1 MFADKYE
8 ADTEQEANTNNPDN
22 EDNEKKKKERKRMKI
37 RKGKF
42 FQDKNRAYDLKVSLL
57 ICSSF
62 IQHYSRNIQ
71 NNLSCPRPSTERAGA
86 TAVYKALMA
95 SEECIYFS
103 PLFI

>member
-8 ADTEQEANTNNPDN
+8 ADTEHEANTNNPDN
-22 EDNEKKKKERKRMKI
+22 EDNEKKRRKRMKI

-42 FQDKNRAYDLKVSLL
+42 FQDKNRAYDLKVSSL

-71 NNLSCPRPSTERAGA
+71 NNLSCPRPSTEHAGA
-86 TAVYKALMA
+86 TAVHKALVA